1 MKKQEA
7 INNNQNFS
15 KYENLELAI
24 MFMNDDKK
32 LVRRVHES
40 DFNDLSSRI
49 PVEQGANMNRPG
61 HAYLHCEFLRNEEPK
76 WQPTPNNNSPYG
88 TPIQGKTL
96 KTAIKIATLQIYK
109 LIFYQKKQVRY

>member
-32 LVRRVHES
+32 LVE
-40 DFNDLSSRI
+40 
-49 PVEQGANMNRPG
+49 
-61 HAYLHCEFLRNEEPK
+61 EFMK
-76 WQPTPNNNSPYG
+76 
-88 TPIQGKTL
+88 
-96 KTAIKIATLQIYK
+96 
-109 LIFYQKKQVRY
+109 